1 MKIIHERPPNFEDI
15 RKVFPMADNY
25 GVIFAFNGVI
35 YSPSAVEIPYPL
47 IKHEGVHLARQGTT
61 EADAIKW
68 WDKYLKD
75 ISFRYSEEVAAHRAE
90 YQACIETASN
100 RNMKRKALKFVA
112 KRLASPLYGNMV
124 TKKQAGVEIL
134 NSAPEKGK

>member
-15 RKVFPMADNY
+15 QRVFPMADNY
-25 GVIFAFNGVI
+25 GVIFAFNSAI
-35 YSPSAVEIPYPL
+35 YSPSGVEIPYPL
-47 IKHEGVHLARQGTT
+47 IKHEEVHLARQGAT

-68 WDKYLKD
+68 WDKYLKSMD
-75 ISFRYSEEVAAHRAE
+75 FRYAEELVAHRAE
-90 YQACIETASN
+90 YLACIETAKN

-124 TKKQAGVEIL
+124 TKKQAGLEIL
-134 NSAPEKGK
+134 EG

>member
-1 MKIIHERPPNFEDI
+1 MKIIYERPPNFEDI

-25 GVIFAFNGVI
+25 GVIFAFNGAI

-47 IKHEGVHLARQGTT
+47 MKHEAVHISRQGVT
-61 EADAIKW
+61 EADAVKW
-68 WDKYLKD
+68 WAMYLKD

-90 YQACIETASN
+90 YLACIETASN

-124 TKKQAGVEIL
+124 TKKEAGLEIL
-134 NSAPEKGK
+134 NSAP